1 MDQGWKR
8 LPLLV
13 VFLLFW
19 KNADGFAYSTSPN
32 AGQWWG
38 QSSDNTFLPLVVQ
51 SSESKA
57 PVTGVLLEEV
67 VSSLPKNRPK
77 FNVLQ
82 AVKGGVS
89 SSSDSTPQDLT
100 PNTPSSASLPV
111 DQSGMGGLVS
121 LQGSSGSTTAYATS
135 GSGQLVFAQEESDG
149 FFSKTAVSGQS
160 TNDQSSP
167 SLSSSASQGTTY
179 DVITQAQGTGPF
191 APGSSYATISLPK
204 YATSQLIT
212 GPSSKQFTSVYGT
225 QTGSSAPFTLQGST
239 THGGPIQTQDA
250 SIQLVSETSTPHM
263 AVSLSKG
270 FASQSAVPSSK
281 QITSVYS
288 TPTGSSALFTLQGLL
303 QGQDSS
309 RVALGSS
316 APHEVSFPQVVTSPL
331 TSLPSSKQI
340 TSVYSTQ
347 TGSSAPF
354 TLQKVVQAPDATSQ
368 VVSGSS
374 SPNVVL
380 SLPQGVTSQ
389 STTVQGSKKPIT
401 SVYGTPT
408 GSSALFTLQGP
419 LRHQDS
425 SSRVVS
431 VSSPYVAVSLPQ
443 ALTSK
448 SGGPISKQITSVY
461 STQTGSSAPFTLQR
475 LVQAQDSTNQ
485 VVSGSSSPYVTVSSP
500 QGVTSQSTIVPSSK
514 KLIASVYGTP
524 TGSSALFTLQGP
536 LQRQD
541 SSSQVVSVSSPYVAV
556 SLPQAVTSQSGGP
569 ISKQITSV
577 YSTQTGSSAPF
588 TLQRLVQAQ
597 DSASQDVSGSS
608 TPYVAVSL
616 PQDVNSLTPLPSS
629 KQITTVYSTEAET
642 SAPFT
647 LKESTTYG
655 RLLQAQDSTSS
666 FSVSSTPYVA
676 VSLPQGVTIQS
687 AVPISKQ
694 ITSVYS
700 TQSGSSAPF
709 TLQRLVQAQD
719 STNQVVSGS
728 SPYVTVSSPQ
738 GVTSQST
745 TVPSSKKLIAS
756 IYGTPT
762 GSSALFTLQGPLQRQ
777 DSSSPVVSVS
787 SPYVAVSLPQDVNSP
802 LTPLPSSKQITT
814 VYSTEAETSAPFTLK
829 ESTTYGGLLQAQ
841 DSTSQVSVSSTPYVA
856 VSLPQGV
863 TIQSAVPSS
872 KQITSV
878 FGTQTGSSAP
888 FTLQGSTTYGGP
900 LQVQDAASK
909 VVSGSSPNV
918 AVSFPQDVTSQSVVP
933 SSKQITSVYGTQTAS
948 FAPFRWQ
955 RLLQTEDST
964 GQFSPGSPSS
974 VKTSTSYFSK
984 PSSSST
990 IGRYNSVKG

>member
-1 MDQGWKR
+1 
-8 LPLLV
+8 
-13 VFLLFW
+13 
-19 KNADGFAYSTSPN
+19 
-32 AGQWWG
+32 
-38 QSSDNTFLPLVVQ
+38 
-51 SSESKA
+51 
-57 PVTGVLLEEV
+57 
-67 VSSLPKNRPK
+67 
-77 FNVLQ
+77 
-82 AVKGGVS
+82 
-89 SSSDSTPQDLT
+89 
-100 PNTPSSASLPV
+100 
-111 DQSGMGGLVS
+111 
-121 LQGSSGSTTAYATS
+121 
-135 GSGQLVFAQEESDG
+135 
-149 FFSKTAVSGQS
+149 
-160 TNDQSSP
+160 
-167 SLSSSASQGTTY
+167 
-179 DVITQAQGTGPF
+179 
-191 APGSSYATISLPK
+191 
-204 YATSQLIT
+204 
-212 GPSSKQFTSVYGT
+212 
-225 QTGSSAPFTLQGST
+225 
-239 THGGPIQTQDA
+239 
-250 SIQLVSETSTPHM
+250 M
-263 AVSLSKG
+263 AVSLYKG
-270 FASQSAVPSSK
+270 VASQSAVPSSK
-281 QITSVYS
+281 QITSAYS

-316 APHEVSFPQVVTSPL
+316 APHVEVSFPQIVTSPL

-425 SSRVVS
+425 SNR
-431 VSSPYVAVSLPQ
+431 
-443 ALTSK
+443 
-448 SGGPISKQITSVY
+448 
-461 STQTGSSAPFTLQR
+461 
-475 LVQAQDSTNQ
+475 
-485 VVSGSSSPYVTVSSP
+485 
-500 QGVTSQSTIVPSSK
+500 
-514 KLIASVYGTP
+514 
-524 TGSSALFTLQGP
+524 
-536 LQRQD
+536 
-541 SSSQVVSVSSPYVAV
+541 VSVSSPYVAV

-577 YSTQTGSSAPF
+577 YSTQT
-588 TLQRLVQAQ
+588 
-597 DSASQDVSGSS
+597 
-608 TPYVAVSL
+608 
-616 PQDVNSLTPLPSS
+616 
-629 KQITTVYSTEAET
+629 
-642 SAPFT
+642 
-647 LKESTTYG
+647 
-655 RLLQAQDSTSS
+655 
-666 FSVSSTPYVA
+666 
-676 VSLPQGVTIQS
+676 
-687 AVPISKQ
+687 
-694 ITSVYS
+694 
-700 TQSGSSAPF
+700 GSSAPF

-777 DSSSPVVSVS
+777 DSSSQVVSVS

-863 TIQSAVPSS
+863 AIQSAVPSS

-990 IGRYNSVKG
+990 IGCYNSVKG